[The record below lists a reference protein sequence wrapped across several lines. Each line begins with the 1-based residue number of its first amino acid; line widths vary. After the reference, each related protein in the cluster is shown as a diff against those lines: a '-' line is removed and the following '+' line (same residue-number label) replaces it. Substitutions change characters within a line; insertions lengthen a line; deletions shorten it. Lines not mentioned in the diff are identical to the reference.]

1 MIDIPLVRQAVRT
14 GKPII
19 ISTGMSSIEEIKEV
33 FDENRLSL
41 KIKEEIPPKDV
52 GIKVK
57 CFAIKMK
64 GWIGNP
70 TEDQTKMILTIH
82 DNTDTADDE
91 YGLPVC
97 SVHPAFMER
106 EGKSRV
112 FGVNTIW
119 NKELSKVCKPL
130 KPMSVYYRLY

>member
-1 MIDIPLVRQAVRT
+1 MEGWIIW
-14 GKPII
+14 II
-19 ISTGMSSIEEIKEV
+19 IIVAWAIIRGISEKGQEEKIKEV

-70 TEDQTKMILTIH
+70 TEDVINKTI
-82 DNTDTADDE
+82 NVPTITPARTDFD
-91 YGLPVC
+91 
-97 SVHPAFMER
+97 
-106 EGKSRV
+106 
-112 FGVNTIW
+112 
-119 NKELSKVCKPL
+119 CKFL
-130 KPMSVYYRLY
+130 